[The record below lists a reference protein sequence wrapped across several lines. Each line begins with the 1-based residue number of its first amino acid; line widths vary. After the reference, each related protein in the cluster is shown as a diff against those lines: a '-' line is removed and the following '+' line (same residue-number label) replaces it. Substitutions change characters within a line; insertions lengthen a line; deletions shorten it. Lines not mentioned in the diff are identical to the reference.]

1 VTPAAAFRELL
12 GAFDR
17 LNIPYLVTG
26 SIASSFYGNPRA
38 TRDIDLAAEI
48 RLDHVAPLVAAL
60 GGDFYADADMMSQA
74 IAANRAFNLIH
85 FATSYK
91 FDIFPAGSDPY
102 TCAQFQRRQKGRFA
116 IENESVDFQLASA
129 EDSILS
135 KLVWYKSGGSVSEQQ
150 WRDVL
155 SVLVARSGMLDLEY
169 LHKWARHLEIDDLLD
184 RALNEVV

>member
-1 VTPAAAFRELL
+1 VTPAAASRELL

-38 TRDIDLAAEI
+38 TRDIDLVAEI

-60 GGDFYADADMMSQA
+60 GGA
-74 IAANRAFNLIH
+74 
-85 FATSYK
+85 
-91 FDIFPAGSDPY
+91 IFPAGSDPY
-102 TCAQFQRRQKGRFA
+102 TRAQFQRRQKGRFV

-169 LHKWARHLEIDDLLD
+169 LHKWARHLDIDDLLD

>member
-1 VTPAAAFRELL
+1 VTPATAFREVV

-17 LNIPYLVTG
+17 LDIPYLVAG
-26 SIASSFYGNPRA
+26 SVASSFYGNPRA
-38 TRDIDLAAEI
+38 TRDIDLVAEM
-48 RLDHVAPLVAAL
+48 RLDHVAPLIAAL
-60 GGDFYADADMMSQA
+60 GRDFYADADMMRQA
-74 IAANRAFNLIH
+74 IAANRAFNVIH

-102 TCAQFQRRQKGRFA
+102 TRAQFQRRRMGRFA

-135 KLVWYKSGGSVSEQQ
+135 KLLWYKSGGNVSEQQ

-155 SVLVARSGMLDLEY
+155 SVLVAQSGTLDLAY
-169 LHKWARHLEIDDLLD
+169 LHKWARHLDIHDLLA
-184 RALNEVV
+184 RALNG